1 VKDAEYR
8 ALDAVN
14 YSTLKHLR
22 KSPKHYKHAL
32 DNPDTSTNYSM
43 LRAIHALVLEP
54 FTFDEA
60 FVVWDGRRDKRN
72 KDYAAFLELHAGK
85 DVLNPDELTKATAIS
100 ESYRASPFVERL
112 LAHPGTQY
120 EVAMVWTD
128 HETGLECKGKPD
140 IISVQDAGDG
150 LVTLIIAD
158 LKTFYTTEARQIERQ
173 AQSYGWLL
181 QLAHYTRGALE
192 HLGLMERFQQGF
204 VAIEWFTIVCEE
216 EAPHDCSAVP
226 WGAGLQGRAQAQLS
240 VLLQTL
246 KGCREKDKWPGRGE
260 VQTARD
266 CQDNNSYDGEG

>member
-1 VKDAEYR
+1 VNDAEYR

-14 YSTLKHLR
+14 YSTLKHIR

-32 DNPDTSTNYSM
+32 ENPDTSTNYSM

-54 FTFDEA
+54 FSFDEA

-85 DVLNPDELTKATAIS
+85 DVLNPDELVKATAIS
-100 ESYRASPFVERL
+100 EAYRASPFVEQL

-120 EVAMVWTD
+120 EVPMVWTD

-140 IISVQDAGDG
+140 IVCVRDEGDG
-150 LVTLIIAD
+150 LVTLVVAD
-158 LKTFYTTEARQIERQ
+158 LKTFYTTDVGQVQRQ
-173 AQSYGWLL
+173 AKSYGWLL

-192 HLGLMERFQQGF
+192 HLGLMERFQHGQVG
-204 VAIEWFTIVCEE
+204 IEWWTILCEE
-216 EAPHDCSAVP
+216 EAPHDCSAVR
-226 WGAGLQGRAQAQLS
+226 WTQAEQRRAQAQLS

-246 KGCREKDKWPGRGE
+246 QKCRATNQWPGRGE
-260 VQTARD
+260 VQAQ
-266 CQDNNSYDGEG
+266 QDDVNEQEG